1 MENIPPSQAQAGD
14 STKPAP
20 DNSFRFTPIKA
31 LGALP
36 RLWDRK
42 PSTPIR
48 AGDKTRKLW
57 KRIRFPFSNMNATE
71 SRGTSIGASNN
82 SDYQRGVKR
91 QCVDPTQSAD
101 LETDAEQRG
110 RSFLETKWEME
121 ASRKRRKL
129 PEFNFNIHDETSQGV
144 FNFAAQAEAANNA
157 HQDAAINASPQPL
170 GLFSVKTPVYNDAM
184 DMGLD
189 GAASPKPADLQSGPV
204 QEAGAV
210 IDNAAPAEAVENLT
224 QEQEVKLV
232 RSALRSSLDGED
244 AELLNDFLSRA
255 KAKRAAKAAQTDSEV
270 TEQSSSPEEPEIEC
284 STPRSRRA
292 LEELTT
298 NSPSPIKLQIS
309 PSKFDIAR
317 AEAQNEV
324 IKDLQ
329 EETAPASPTCRRS
342 TRAKAPSTNAP
353 ALRNTIALRRAKGT
367 EFIFLQRTEAQ
378 EVALATKRN
387 TRLNKGKSVFPNV
400 ALEILAQRSEE
411 PETNDKQAR
420 SDRKGPSSR
429 STKRKQVSWNEERMA
444 EYEEYKDFTD
454 DQEEGER
461 CTSDVGATPRRSGSK
476 RSEKKVAASDRS
488 SRSQT
493 QADRGVDGG
502 PESAPTA
509 PTAPAT
515 APATATP
522 RSRRVRRLGD
532 SGAMGS
538 GTPVKTGGR
547 TSKPPAASAPVAA
560 GPSTPTKGRRKLT
573 PKSPS
578 MSTSMLPATAQSG
591 IPTRSNKEKS
601 MLQASAGCTPTA
613 RRVRSRS

>member
-1 MENIPPSQAQAGD
+1 MSILFAKGFYTSLLRPPFGRLSSD
-14 STKPAP
+14 SHT
-20 DNSFRFTPIKA
+20 
-31 LGALP
+31 G
-36 RLWDRK
+36 
-42 PSTPIR
+42 
-48 AGDKTRKLW
+48 
-57 KRIRFPFSNMNATE
+57 
-71 SRGTSIGASNN
+71 
-82 SDYQRGVKR
+82 
-91 QCVDPTQSAD
+91 
-101 LETDAEQRG
+101 
-110 RSFLETKWEME
+110 
-121 ASRKRRKL
+121 KL

-144 FNFAAQAEAANNA
+144 FNFAAQAEAANDA
-157 HQDAAINASPQPL
+157 HQDTAINASPRSL
-170 GLFSVKTPVYNDAM
+170 GLFSVKTPVYNDTM

-189 GAASPKPADLQSGPV
+189 GSASSKPADLQSGPV

-210 IDNAAPAEAVENLT
+210 IDNAAPAEAIGDLT

-244 AELLNDFLSRA
+244 AELLNDFLLRA
-255 KAKRAAKAAQTDSEV
+255 KAKRAAKAAHTDSGV
-270 TEQSSSPEEPEIEC
+270 SVQSSSPEEPEIEC

-292 LEELTT
+292 LEELNT

-317 AEAQNEV
+317 AEAQDEV

-329 EETAPASPTCRRS
+329 EETAPASPACRRS
-342 TRAKAPSTNAP
+342 TRAKAPSTNVP
-353 ALRNTIALRRAKGT
+353 AVRNTIALRRAKGT
-367 EFIFLQRTEAQ
+367 EFVFLQRTEAQ

-387 TRLNKGKSVFPNV
+387 TRINKGKSVFPNV
-400 ALEILAQRSEE
+400 ALEVLAQQSEE
-411 PETNDKQAR
+411 PETNDKHAR
-420 SDRKGPSSR
+420 LDRKGPSSR

-454 DQEEGER
+454 DQEEEGER

-476 RSEKKVAASDRS
+476 RSEKKAAASDRS

-493 QADRGVDGG
+493 QADRHVDGG
-502 PESAPTA
+502 PESGP
-509 PTAPAT
+509 
-515 APATATP
+515 PATATP

-578 MSTSMLPATAQSG
+578 TSTSMLPAPAQSG

-613 RRVRSRS
+613 RRIRSRS